1 MASTTVNFFGS
12 SLQRSDLP
20 KYQWNLVLLDLAE
33 AATGFSKEIQGG
45 SAFAALL
52 RDLATTDAFSDA
64 DAAMQAAL
72 AFAKRA
78 RKIVFPHDHDRE
90 KEIFSSFSKL
100 AVKAVQKSWWRPAST
115 PSAVDHASNP
125 HEGGSGGTAEEEG
138 VEPVAAVVESPEPE
152 VQVTRPMDRFQSS
165 IPPVGSAADSA
176 VSHRQRL
183 PTDDSDSASH
193 EVQAAFDEVKEQLAG
208 SAAEM
213 LRPAAQ
219 RVSSD
224 HTRGAHATSGKG
236 GVPQTSASQGISGSS
251 RLVGAAKR
259 SARGTGALFESSSTI
274 GASTSPSKSGRHS
287 APPATHVPATSGGS
301 AASVGHAVNF
311 DDAVEPFDDV
321 IYSDMSPHGDAINYH
336 GSRRDAVGLFSDAGF
351 ERRAPDADLER
362 RSVDAELSEDL
373 GLQGLLDAARDEFDE
388 IGDVYGRAEPH
399 RQEAR
404 GRPRP
409 TTRVPLASPEPGD
422 ATPMRV
428 DSRLTPRVQSA
439 PARESRV
446 SFVEADDDDEVG
458 GATAVRGGDSIDAIL
473 GGVNSADARN
483 AWERRLLE
491 IFDGVSSAGLPAGL
505 AAAVRD
511 EFEQLDLNRVVPERD
526 RSLLAIRK
534 LFTQPAA
541 AICRLLSVVP
551 VDALKSK
558 HSKLLRD
565 SESKRDL
572 LFSLLVNKVLVDVDD
587 ETLDDWFEG
596 DSNASARFVR
606 LWATAPIRIL
616 AEDLRNLT
624 YERSLLSVKAQ
635 QSRNILHQLRDERSV
650 LHDRHFVDSLRTADR
665 LARVTAGA
673 TASTADSSTSR
684 ARDRDGS
691 DSSDSESSRGRRGRS
706 RSRSRSR
713 RDFRPRSGGGG
724 SGGGGGGARQQVRT
738 QDRGRGR
745 GDWRSR
751 SPRAREQSRGRG
763 AGGYSK
769 EGGQRFQ
776 AGGAGEVKYAG
787 GSGAQRQQQGNYK
800 GAARQSRG

>member
-12 SLQRSDLP
+12 SLQKSDLP
-20 KYQWNLVLLDLAE
+20 KVQWNLVLLELTE
-33 AATGFSKEIQGG
+33 AATEFSEEIRGG
-45 SAFAALL
+45 SAFA
-52 RDLATTDAFSDA
+52 DLVHDMATTGAISDEA
-64 DAAMQAAL
+64 AAMQL
-72 AFAKRA
+72 VLSFARRA
-78 RKIVFPHDHDRE
+78 RKIVFSNDRE
-90 KEIFSSFSKL
+90 KEIFSSLSQL
-100 AVKAVQKSWWRPAST
+100 AAETVKKAWWRPAAT

-125 HEGGSGGTAEEEG
+125 HEGGFGGSGEEEG

-213 LRPAAQ
+213 SRPAAQ

-224 HTRGAHATSGKG
+224 STRGARATSGKG
-236 GVPQTSASQGISGSS
+236 GAPQTSALQGISGSS

-259 SARGTGALFESSSTI
+259 SARGTGALFESSGTT
-274 GASTSPSKSGRHS
+274 GASTSPPKSGRHS
-287 APPATHVPATSGGS
+287 VPPATHVPATSGGS
-301 AASVGHAVNF
+301 AASVGFAVGS

-321 IYSDMSPHGDAINYH
+321 IRSDMSPHGDAINYH
-336 GSRRDAVGLFSDAGF
+336 GLRRDAGGVPTDAGF
-351 ERRAPDADLER
+351 ERFAPDANLEL

-373 GLQGLLDAARDEFDE
+373 GLQGLFDAARDEFD
-388 IGDVYGRAEPH
+388 DVDDVSGRSVPR
-399 RQEAR
+399 RQDAR

-428 DSRLTPRVQSA
+428 DSRLTPRAQSA

-446 SFVEADDDDEVG
+446 SFVDADDDDEVG
-458 GATAVRGGDSIDAIL
+458 GVTAARGGDSIDAIL
-473 GGVNSADARN
+473 GGINSADARS

-491 IFDGVSSAGLPAGL
+491 TFDGVSSAGLPAGL

-558 HSKLLRD
+558 HSKLLHD

-706 RSRSRSR
+706 RSRFRSRS
-713 RDFRPRSGGGG
+713 RDFRPRGGSGGGG
-724 SGGGGGGARQQVRT
+724 SGGERQQVRM

-745 GDWRSR
+745 DWRSR

-769 EGGQRFQ
+769 EGGQRFL

-787 GSGAQRQQQGNYK
+787 GSGAPRQQQGSYK
-800 GAARQSRG
+800 GPARHSRG

>member
-1 MASTTVNFFGS
+1 VNFFGS
-12 SLQRSDLP
+12 SLQKSDLP
-20 KYQWNLVLLDLAE
+20 KVQWNLVLLELTE
-33 AATGFSKEIQGG
+33 AATEFSEEIRGG
-45 SAFAALL
+45 SAFA
-52 RDLATTDAFSDA
+52 DLVHDMATTGAISDEA
-64 DAAMQAAL
+64 AAMQL
-72 AFAKRA
+72 VLSFARRA
-78 RKIVFPHDHDRE
+78 RKIVFSNDRE
-90 KEIFSSFSKL
+90 KEIFSSLSQL
-100 AVKAVQKSWWRPAST
+100 AAETVKKAWWRPAAT

-125 HEGGSGGTAEEEG
+125 HEGGFDGSGEEEG

-193 EVQAAFDEVKEQLAG
+193 EVQAAFDEVKNQLAG

-213 LRPAAQ
+213 SRPAAQ

-224 HTRGAHATSGKG
+224 STRGARATSGKG
-236 GVPQTSASQGISGSS
+236 GAPQTSASQGISGSS

-259 SARGTGALFESSSTI
+259 SARDTGAPIESHSAT
-274 GASTSPSKSGRHS
+274 GASTGPSKSGRHS
-287 APPATHVPATSGGS
+287 APPVPHVPATSGGS

-321 IYSDMSPHGDAINYH
+321 IYSDMSPHGDAINHH
-336 GSRRDAVGLFSDAGF
+336 GSRRDAVGLSSDAGF
-351 ERRAPDADLER
+351 ERPAPDADFER
-362 RSVDAELSEDL
+362 RSVDAELSEGL

-388 IGDVYGRAEPH
+388 IGDVSGRAEPH

-458 GATAVRGGDSIDAIL
+458 GVTAARGGDSIDAIL
-473 GGVNSADARN
+473 GGVNSADARS

-491 IFDGVSSAGLPAGL
+491 TFDGVSSAGLPAGL

-526 RSLLAIRK
+526 KSLLAIRK

-691 DSSDSESSRGRRGRS
+691 DSSDSESSRGRRGRLRS

-713 RDFRPRSGGGG
+713 DFRPRGG
-724 SGGGGGGARQQVRT
+724 SGGGGGARQQVRM

-745 GDWRSR
+745 DWRSR

-787 GSGAQRQQQGNYK
+787 GAGAPRQQQGNYK
-800 GAARQSRG
+800 GPARHSRG

>member
-1 MASTTVNFFGS
+1 MASTVNFFGS
-12 SLQRSDLP
+12 SLQKPDLP
-20 KYQWNLVLLDLAE
+20 KYQWNRVLLDLAE
-33 AATGFSKEIQGG
+33 AATVFSKEIQGG
-45 SAFAALL
+45 SAFADLL
-52 RDLATTDAFSDA
+52 RDMAATGAFSDA
-64 DAAMQAAL
+64 VAAMQSAL
-72 AFAKRA
+72 AFARRA
-78 RKIVFPHDHDRE
+78 RKIVFSNDRE

-100 AVKAVQKSWWRPAST
+100 AGKAVQKSWSRPAAT

-125 HEGGSGGTAEEEG
+125 HEGGSGGTGEEEG

-152 VQVTRPMDRFQSS
+152 VQVTRPMDRFPSS
-165 IPPVGSAADSA
+165 IPPVGSATDSA
-176 VSHRQRL
+176 FSHRQRQLL

-193 EVQAAFDEVKEQLAG
+193 EVQAAFDEVKDQLAG

-213 LRPAAQ
+213 SRTAAQ

-224 HTRGAHATSGKG
+224 STRGARAASGKG
-236 GVPQTSASQGISGSS
+236 GAPQTSALQGISGSS

-259 SARGTGALFESSSTI
+259 SARGTGALYESFGTT
-274 GASTSPSKSGRHS
+274 GASTSPPKSGRHS
-287 APPATHVPATSGGS
+287 VPPATHVPATSGGS
-301 AASVGHAVNF
+301 AASVGFAVGF

-321 IYSDMSPHGDAINYH
+321 IYSDMSPHDDAINYH
-336 GSRRDAVGLFSDAGF
+336 GSRRDAVGVSSDAGF
-351 ERRAPDADLER
+351 ERLAPDADLER

-388 IGDVYGRAEPH
+388 IGDVSGRAEPH

-458 GATAVRGGDSIDAIL
+458 GVGVTAVRGGDSIDAIL
-473 GGVNSADARN
+473 GGVNSADARSP
-483 AWERRLLE
+483 WERRLLE
-491 IFDGVSSAGLPAGL
+491 AFDGVSSAGLPAGL

-558 HSKLLRD
+558 HSKLLHD

-706 RSRSRSR
+706 RSRARSR
-713 RDFRPRSGGGG
+713 RDFRPRSG
-724 SGGGGGGARQQVRT
+724 SGGGGSGGARQQVRT

-787 GSGAQRQQQGNYK
+787 GSSAQRQQQGNYK
-800 GAARQSRG
+800 GPARHSRG